1 MPKGSHLGD
10 LEELTLLAV
19 LGLGENADGGSIRTE
34 LAEQANRSVSV
45 STIYVTLMRLEEKGY
60 ATSWKGEPS
69 GRRGGKARRM
79 YGVTPEGRRALE
91 SVRDVRTAMWS
102 GVDAEAVSGG

>member
-19 LGLGENADGGSIRTE
+19 LGLGEQADGGSIRTQ
-34 LAEQANRSVSV
+34 LAERANRSVSV

-60 ATSWKGEPS
+60 ASSWKGEPT
-69 GRRGGKARRM
+69 GGRGGKARRM
-79 YGVTPEGRRALE
+79 YGVTPEGREALE
-91 SVRDVRTAMWS
+91 AVRAVRSDMWRE
-102 GVDAEAVSGG
+102 VDAEAVHGG